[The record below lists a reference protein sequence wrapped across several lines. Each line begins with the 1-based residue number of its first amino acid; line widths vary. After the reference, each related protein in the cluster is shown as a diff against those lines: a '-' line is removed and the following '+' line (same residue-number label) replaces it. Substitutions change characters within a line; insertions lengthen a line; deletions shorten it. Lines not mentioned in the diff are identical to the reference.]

1 MSSSSSIST
10 TNLSFDHE
18 SLFKDIDNE
27 LEHDCEKLEEKKRKS
42 SNKTPTTPTY
52 RAQMQ
57 ILQLK
62 VMTTRFY
69 QRFCFEQMGVSL
81 NFEKN
86 CPLGFFISEP
96 KHPSSKSPLVYIM
109 GIPYYQVQKYYTCLS
124 ELNYPWR
131 ITSKKIVK
139 LYNFYFLPV
148 KKSCHLFFCQI
159 VLSVY
164 QRF

>member
-42 SNKTPTTPTY
+42 SSETPTTPTY

-62 VMTTRFY
+62 VIIIMTTRFY

-109 GIPYYQVQKYYTCLS
+109 GIPYYQVQRYYTCLS
-124 ELNYPWR
+124 GLNYPW
-131 ITSKKIVK
+131 
-139 LYNFYFLPV
+139 
-148 KKSCHLFFCQI
+148 
-159 VLSVY
+159 
-164 QRF
+164 